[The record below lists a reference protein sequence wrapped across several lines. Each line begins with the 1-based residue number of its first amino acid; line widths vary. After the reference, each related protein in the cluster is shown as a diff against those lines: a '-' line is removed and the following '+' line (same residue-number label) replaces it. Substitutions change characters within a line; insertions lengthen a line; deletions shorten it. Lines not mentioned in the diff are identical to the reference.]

1 MRKSVK
7 KDILSILEGVNN
19 AFTSYDPD
27 AIMELSNHIIHSAS
41 IYQKET
47 ATITAIVVY
56 SIGKIMAR
64 GKIKRYPQEA
74 WNEFETTIREELIK
88 AIKALKNNAY
98 EKFNKSM
105 LRLQQAVMKLD
116 KSFMS
121 YADYVVDKA
130 RIKKGTKIHEHGV
143 SIKRIADLFGVSEWE
158 LRSYAGATRILE
170 QEPEKSTVK
179 KRLERVRR
187 FFK

>member
-1 MRKSVK
+1 MRSSVK
-7 KDILSILEGVNN
+7 KDIINILEGVNK

-27 AIMELSNHIIHSAS
+27 EIMELSNHIIHSAS
-41 IYQKET
+41 IYQEEHTTK
-47 ATITAIVVY
+47 TAIVVY

-74 WNEFETTIREELIK
+74 WNEFETTVRDELVK
-88 AIKALKNNAY
+88 AVKSLKKDGVKDFTN
-98 EKFNKSM
+98 SL

-130 RIKKGTKIHEHGV
+130 KIKKGAKVHEHGI

-158 LRSYAGATRILE
+158 LRSYAGATRMLE
-170 QEPEKSTVK
+170 REKEKSNVK